1 MKLVRLSEV
10 ALEAELMSRIQ
21 EHAPHH
27 RWDERRFDGS
37 FLVLYESPS
46 ST

>member
-1 MKLVRLSEV
+1 MKSVRLSEV
-10 ALEAELMSRIQ
+10 ASELQLMSRIQ
-21 EHAPHH
+21 EYAPDH
-27 RWDERRFDGS
+27 RWDERRFDGP

>member
-21 EHAPHH
+21 EHALDH
-27 RWDERRFDGS
+27 RWDECRFDGPL
-37 FLVLYESPS
+37 LVLYESAS